1 MAQERRAV
9 KRILNEPGTLTDKRG
24 NVINVSFSL
33 TQWREYNGN
42 IPGAQS
48 ADGSIAFENSQES
61 WNAADGDKRTLKGGG
76 VQAQVQVKSDSRFV
90 VIGALKDL

>member
-1 MAQERRAV
+1 M

-48 ADGSIAFENSQES
+48 ADGSIAFENSHES
-61 WNAADGDKRTLKGGG
+61 WNAGDGDKRTLKGGG
-76 VQAQVQVKSDSRFV
+76 IEAQVQVKSDNTFV
-90 VIGALKDL
+90 VAGAVKDV

>member
-1 MAQERRAV
+1 M

-48 ADGSIAFENSQES
+48 ADGSIAFVNSHES
-61 WNAADGDKRTLKGGG
+61 WNAADGDKRTLRGGG
-76 VQAQVQVKSDSRFV
+76 IEAQVQVKSDKTFV
-90 VIGALKDL
+90 VTGAVKDV